1 MKTDYFPSELPNFRP
16 AHAHFPSPLVLSLS
30 LARDRVHAHPAVFC
44 FCVHTFTYPLQ
55 SAVSLHIRS
64 EEKAVIYL
72 HLLLHLAQTEGERE

>member
-1 MKTDYFPSELPNFRP
+1 MWSAFLLFRYAPLQCGLPFVRTT
-16 AHAHFPSPLVLSLS
+16 
-30 LARDRVHAHPAVFC
+30 RDRVHAHPAVFC